1 MNVFDLYAKIALDTG
16 GYEKGLEDASGKT
29 SDFADKL
36 KSGLATAA
44 KVGAAALTAASTAL
58 GALTKQSIEGY
69 AEYEQLVGG
78 VETLFKTSAD
88 VVQEY
93 AANAYKTAGLS
104 ANEYMET
111 VTSFSASLLQSLDND
126 TAAAAEKADL
136 AITDM
141 SDNANKMGTSM
152 ESIQNAYQGFA
163 KQNYTMLDNLK
174 LGYGGTKEEMGRL
187 LEYAEKLAG
196 LDPFS
201 LNINSFDDIVTAIHI
216 VQTEMGITGTT
227 ALEASTTIQGSV
239 SAMKSAWSNLVAG
252 IADENADL
260 DTLIGNVVTSA
271 ETAAENI
278 IPRITQILS
287 GMGAAIQQLA
297 PILAAEVPALIASV
311 LPSLV
316 SAGAQLLVGI
326 TTGLIGALPQLAASV
341 PQIVTE
347 VYNSLVAA
355 GPQLVTAG
363 NELLTMLG
371 DGIITYVPELIA
383 RLPEVITEI
392 YNFMA
397 ENAPKFIE
405 SGLEFVGQL
414 ALGII
419 NAIPDMVAKLPD
431 VINAIVNYI
440 TSVLPV
446 IVKKGSELL
455 GKLTVGI
462 LSAIPDLVAALPQI
476 IAAIVEGIGALM
488 GSIVDIGKNVVK
500 GIWEGITS
508 MGSWLGGKVSG
519 FFGGIVDGAKNVL
532 GIHSPSKVFAQI
544 GNNMAKGLWE
554 GWNTE
559 YIGINKAI
567 ENGFD
572 FERASI
578 LGTSN
583 PNAVGK
589 GTGMISSQFS
599 TIGDI
604 VLNITSEIDGAVL
617 SHKMYRYNIR
627 EGKNRGS
634 SLVNV

>member
-1 MNVFDLYAKIALDTG
+1 
-16 GYEKGLEDASGKT
+16 
-29 SDFADKL
+29 
-36 KSGLATAA
+36 
-44 KVGAAALTAASTAL
+44 
-58 GALTKQSIEGY
+58 
-69 AEYEQLVGG
+69 
-78 VETLFKTSAD
+78 
-88 VVQEY
+88 
-93 AANAYKTAGLS
+93 
-104 ANEYMET
+104 
-111 VTSFSASLLQSLDND
+111 
-126 TAAAAEKADL
+126 
-136 AITDM
+136 
-141 SDNANKMGTSM
+141 
-152 ESIQNAYQGFA
+152 
-163 KQNYTMLDNLK
+163 
-174 LGYGGTKEEMGRL
+174 
-187 LEYAEKLAG
+187 
-196 LDPFS
+196 
-201 LNINSFDDIVTAIHI
+201 
-216 VQTEMGITGTT
+216 
-227 ALEASTTIQGSV
+227 
-239 SAMKSAWSNLVAG
+239 
-252 IADENADL
+252 
-260 DTLIGNVVTSA
+260 
-271 ETAAENI
+271 
-278 IPRITQILS
+278 
-287 GMGAAIQQLA
+287 
-297 PILAAEVPALIASV
+297 
-311 LPSLV
+311 
-316 SAGAQLLVGI
+316 
-326 TTGLIGALPQLAASV
+326 
-341 PQIVTE
+341 
-347 VYNSLVAA
+347 
-355 GPQLVTAG
+355 
-363 NELLTMLG
+363 MLG

-392 YNFMA
+392 FNFMA

-508 MGSWLGGKVSG
+508 MGSWLGDKVSG

-578 LGTSN
+578 LETSN

-617 SHKMYRYNIR
+617 SHKMYRYNIQ
-627 EGKNRGS
+627 EGKNRGG